1 MRNQFYFKRSDVI
14 RRGEPMPISSIEGKR
29 ISTVDIL
36 FIEGGPHFY

>member
-14 RRGEPMPISSIEGKR
+14 RRGEPMPISIKGKR